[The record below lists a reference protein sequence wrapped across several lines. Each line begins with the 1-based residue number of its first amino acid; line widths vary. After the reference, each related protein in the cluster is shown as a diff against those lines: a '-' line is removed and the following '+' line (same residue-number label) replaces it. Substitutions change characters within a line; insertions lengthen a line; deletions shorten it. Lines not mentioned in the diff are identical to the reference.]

1 MLNRVIALIIGLML
15 LMPGM
20 AYANDEFSSVSLDKP
35 ASLSVRPGDN
45 GELFLR
51 LTQPDSIMNL
61 INDSEAELWLLYEL
75 DWKINDGPW
84 QFNKTWNGTSDL
96 GIMEYYE
103 STYEL
108 FNVCGYLNNIA
119 HDERNA
125 FDIPVFDFSL
135 NQDAFNLQ
143 NNTYSFRYRYVY
155 EYDNGEGYRC
165 VVSPYSEIAAIGK
178 TSAAQI
184 PNSLEAPKGLAGELK
199 TYENG
204 QPYFHFTC
212 TIPDSVEQANK
223 QTSVWTKLDWK
234 IGGSK
239 WATESENL
247 PFEKAGNML
256 SDDLDV
262 DPIDQGGWAEVNI
275 EQNTYYFRMYFEMQK
290 PDGSTV
296 RSPFSNVVEIGTPAF
311 YSNANSWAVAELNK
325 AADYELIP
333 DILKGADMTKPI
345 SREEFAELAIR
356 LYEKTSGQ
364 TAAPV
369 SPNPFTDT
377 NNPQILKAYA
387 VGITLGTSDTNFSPR
402 VLINREQCATM
413 LFRTIKAIVPD
424 ADYSIAG
431 AADFPDQK
439 YISDWAVEA
448 TKYMSKIGIIKG
460 DTQGN
465 FMPKAITTSQ
475 EAVGYG
481 MASREAAVLM
491 AVRTYEAVR

>member
-1 MLNRVIALIIGLML
+1 
-15 LMPGM
+15 
-20 AYANDEFSSVSLDKP
+20 
-35 ASLSVRPGDN
+35 
-45 GELFLR
+45 
-51 LTQPDSIMNL
+51 
-61 INDSEAELWLLYEL
+61 
-75 DWKINDGPW
+75 
-84 QFNKTWNGTSDL
+84 
-96 GIMEYYE
+96 
-103 STYEL
+103 
-108 FNVCGYLNNIA
+108 
-119 HDERNA
+119 
-125 FDIPVFDFSL
+125 
-135 NQDAFNLQ
+135 
-143 NNTYSFRYRYVY
+143 
-155 EYDNGEGYRC
+155 
-165 VVSPYSEIAAIGK
+165 
-178 TSAAQI
+178 
-184 PNSLEAPKGLAGELK
+184 
-199 TYENG
+199 
-204 QPYFHFTC
+204 
-212 TIPDSVEQANK
+212 VEQANK

>member
-1 MLNRVIALIIGLML
+1 MLKRIIAVIICLIL

-20 AYANDEFSSVSLDKP
+20 AYANEEMSSVTLDQP

-51 LTQPDSIMNL
+51 LTQPDSIMDL
-61 INDSEAELWLLYEL
+61 MNDSEAELWLLYEL

-84 QFNKTWNGTSDL
+84 QFNKTWNGTSDI
-96 GIMEYYE
+96 GVMEYYE

-108 FNVCGYLNNIA
+108 FNVCGYLNNIG

-125 FDIPVFDFSL
+125 FDIPVFEFSL
-135 NQDAFNLQ
+135 DLDSFDLQ

-155 EYDNGEGYRC
+155 EYDNGEGFSF

-184 PNSLEAPKGLAGELK
+184 PNSLEAPKTLTGELK
-199 TYENG
+199 AYENG

-212 TIPDSVEQANK
+212 TIPDSVEKTNK

-234 IGGSK
+234 IDGGK
-239 WATESENL
+239 WATESGNM
-247 PFEKAGNML
+247 PFEKADNML
-256 SDDLDV
+256 ADDLDV

-290 PDGSTV
+290 PDGSTL

-333 DILKGADMTKPI
+333 DILKGADMTRPI
-345 SREEFAELAIR
+345 TREEFAELAVL

-377 NNPQILKAYA
+377 NNPQILKAFA

-413 LFRTIKAIVPD
+413 LFRTIKAIAPG

-431 AADFPDQK
+431 VADFPDQK

-460 DTQGN
+460 DTNGN